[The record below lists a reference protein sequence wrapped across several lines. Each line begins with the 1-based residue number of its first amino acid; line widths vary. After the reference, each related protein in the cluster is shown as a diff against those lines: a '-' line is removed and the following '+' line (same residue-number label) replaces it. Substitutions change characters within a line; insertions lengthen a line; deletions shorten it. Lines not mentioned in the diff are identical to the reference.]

1 MSLMNT
7 YMFCFQE
14 CNIFFIIL
22 SKPAIKEDTAHVVVA
37 RLNNVLL
44 LWCAIWIAKKSSM
57 FPSL

>member
-37 RLNNVLL
+37 RLINVLL
-44 LWCAIWIAKKSSM
+44 LWCVI
-57 FPSL
+57 